1 MQLTPVYLGGS
12 RNLEPNHPAYAI
24 AQAVTRSIIRS
35 GVPIHVGCQRGADQ
49 AVIWS
54 AMFAPSFLFV
64 FAVAPTLAEA
74 PAVIERAHHA
84 GAAVTLAAGGSEQV
98 SIKARYL
105 RRSLAGLQGCS
116 QAVFF
121 QPGPGS
127 LAVARE
133 AVKRN
138 IPVFAFSTV
147 EPEPI
152 PNTTGTWQ
160 LVDYKSYYS
169 AFNTQAVQAYV
180 WQTNPRLF

>member
-1 MQLTPVYLGGS
+1 MQLSAVYFGGS
-12 RNLEPNHPAYAI
+12 RHLEPTHPVHAV
-24 AQAVTRSIIRS
+24 AQAVARSVIRS

-49 AVIWS
+49 AVIWAS
-54 AMFAPSFLFV
+54 LFAPSYLFV

-84 GAAVTLAAGGSEQV
+84 GAAVTLSAGGESAP
-98 SIKARYL
+98 IKARYL
-105 RRSLAGLQGCS
+105 RRSIAAFQGCS
-116 QAVFF
+116 QALFF

-133 AVKRN
+133 AIKAGL
-138 IPVFAFSTV
+138 PVFAFSTV

-152 PNTTGTWQ
+152 PHTAGTWQ
-160 LVDYKSYYS
+160 PVDYKSYYA
-169 AFNTQAVQAYV
+169 AFCNQSVQAYV